1 MDSVHLLNFL
11 ALSFWS
17 VPSKFCYLR
26 CIDRP
31 IERKLSNQQIASPPP
46 NYEDVTRDGQDN
58 LHDDRSIFCF
68 GSFSFLASNTPN

>member
-1 MDSVHLLNFL
+1 MDSAHLHNFL

-17 VPSKFCYLR
+17 VPNFCYLR

-68 GSFSFLASNTPN
+68 GSFSFLTSNTPN